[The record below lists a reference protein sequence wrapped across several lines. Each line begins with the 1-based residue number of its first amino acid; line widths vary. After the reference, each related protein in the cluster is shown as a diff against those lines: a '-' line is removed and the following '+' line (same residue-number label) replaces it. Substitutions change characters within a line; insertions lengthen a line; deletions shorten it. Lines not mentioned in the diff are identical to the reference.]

1 MDAFESLMSTL
12 LEREGYWV
20 RSSFKVELTKGE
32 KRAIGVPSS
41 PRWEIDL
48 VAYNARDNKI
58 LVIECKSYFDSPGVN
73 MKYFGKEKTVYTNR
87 MRLFNGKKLRRIVL
101 ARMKKQMVKDGLCK
115 ESSKVLLCLATGKIT
130 SSREREKVNAM
141 FNKKGW
147 KLYDDVWIA
156 DKVKAF
162 ASLGY
167 ENDVAAVVAKIIL
180 RNKI

>member
-1 MDAFESLMSTL
+1 MDAFESLMATL

-20 RSSFKVELTKGE
+20 RNSFKVELTKGE
-32 KRAIGVPSS
+32 KRAIDRPSAA
-41 PRWEIDL
+41 RWELDL

-73 MKYFGKEKTVYTNR
+73 MKYFGREKTVYTNR
-87 MRLFNGKKLRRIVL
+87 MKLFNNKKLKRIVL
-101 ARMKKQMVKDGLCK
+101 ARMRKQMVKDGLCK
-115 ESSKVLLCLATGKIT
+115 ESSKVQLCLATGKI
-130 SSREREKVNAM
+130 SSDSEREKVNAL
-141 FNKKGW
+141 FIKKGW

-156 DKVKAF
+156 EKVKAF

-180 RNKI
+180 KNKD

>member
-1 MDAFESLMSTL
+1 MDAFESLMATL

-32 KRAIGVPSS
+32 KRAIDRPSA
-41 PRWEIDL
+41 PRWELDL
-48 VAYNARDNKI
+48 VAHNAKNNII
-58 LVIECKSYFDSPGVN
+58 LAVECKSYFDSPGMN
-73 MKYFGKEKTVYTNR
+73 MKHFGKEDTVYTNR
-87 MRLFNGKKLRRIVL
+87 MKLFNSKKLKRIVL

-115 ESSKVLLCLATGKIT
+115 ESSKVQLCLATGKM
-130 SSREREKVNAM
+130 SSDNEREKVNAL

-147 KLYDDVWIA
+147 TLFDDAWIA

-180 RNKI
+180 RNKG